1 MKKTT
6 HHNHVTREI
15 RSDFSCPACVLQLYP
30 YSYKA
35 FKIETDGDEVFRHGD
50 ESFSELLELE
60 CSSYLSWYLNKK
72 GLSND

>member
-1 MKKTT
+1 MKKHI
-6 HHNHVTREI
+6 HHNHITREV
-15 RSDFSCPACVLQLYP
+15 RKDFSCPACVLHTYP

-35 FKIETDGDEVFRHGD
+35 FKIETEDD

-72 GLSND
+72 GLNND